1 MSKESFETLLQ
12 EFHRIPF
19 EERQARLARW
29 CDLDPQELQILK
41 GVNALPVETAEHF
54 IENVI
59 GVFPIP
65 MGVAS
70 YFNIDGRDVL
80 VPMAVEETSIIA
92 AVSATAKWIRKMG
105 GRITTEARGNLI
117 IGQVQIPRVSDL
129 ELAVHRLMVKKE
141 ELVTIANTII
151 PGLVARGGGVRDLE
165 FRSLPR
171 EDGTGTMLV
180 IHILCD
186 PKDAMGANLIN
197 QVCEGLKPEIEA
209 ITGEKVG
216 LCILSNLV
224 DGKLTYARVEI
235 EGIDPETGF
244 GIQEASQF
252 AKTDPYRA
260 STHNKGVMNG
270 IDPILIAT
278 GNDWRAVEAGVHSFA
293 ARSGKYQPVTDWTF
307 DGHKLVGEFLAPL
320 AVGTVGGV
328 TMLHPTARLAL
339 KIMGVH
345 NAEGLASILAATGLV
360 QNLGALKAL
369 ATVGIVKGHM
379 RLHAANLAMQAGA
392 NESELP
398 RLREELST
406 ALTREKRINLTR
418 AKEIL
423 ETIRASSGNH
433 HIN

>member
-1 MSKESFETLLQ
+1 MSKERFEILLQ

-19 EERQARLARW
+19 EERQARLANW

-59 GVFPIP
+59 GVFPLP
-65 MGVAS
+65 LGVAT
-70 YFNIDGRDVL
+70 YFKINGRDVL
-80 VPMAVEETSIIA
+80 IPMAVEETSIIA
-92 AVSATAKWIRKMG
+92 AVSATAKWIRKMN
-105 GRITTEARGNLI
+105 GRITTGAEGNLI
-117 IGQVQIPRVSDL
+117 IGQVQIPRVGNL
-129 ELAVHRLMVKKE
+129 ELAIQRLNSSKE
-141 ELVTIANTII
+141 ELIALANAIV

-165 FRSLPR
+165 FRAIPR
-171 EDGTGTMLV
+171 EDGSGTMLV

-197 QVCEGLKPEIEA
+197 QICEGLKPEIEL
-209 ITGEKVG
+209 ITGERVG

-224 DGKLTYARVEI
+224 DGKLTRARVEI
-235 EGIDPETGF
+235 EGVDPETGL
-244 GIQEASQF
+244 GIQEAAQF
-252 AKTDPYRA
+252 AKSDPYRA

-278 GNDWRAVEAGVHSFA
+278 GNDWRAVEAGVHSYA

-307 DGHKLVGEFLAPL
+307 DGTTLKGEFLAPL

-360 QNLGALKAL
+360 QNLG
-369 ATVGIVKGHM
+369 
-379 RLHAANLAMQAGA
+379 
-392 NESELP
+392 
-398 RLREELST
+398 
-406 ALTREKRINLTR
+406 
-418 AKEIL
+418 
-423 ETIRASSGNH
+423 
-433 HIN
+433 